1 MTMEIVLGGRQPL
14 ASQAGLVTFASG
26 IESMTID
33 ARRLEFVTPLDTAGI
48 AAIAHSSALVGA
60 SITLLMPQEF
70 QVARYLEQA
79 GLMAAMPGRTTY
91 HGRVSVEPHEYPSER
106 LLPVAHLS
114 HDTIDHVADVF
125 GTFVAAYYPASI
137 GLAMSSAC
145 NELLANAEEHG
156 ASLSGSFVAAQIYT
170 GQTTGSPRLE
180 LAVCDNGVGVLT
192 HLRQNPSLSYLQTD
206 PQALSAALQRGTSGV
221 TDHRGNGLPDL
232 VAKAS
237 EFGEIH
243 LHLRSGAGEVTIRSG
258 SPSPAVAVRPRL
270 DQTEGTWAWLTHEAS
285 DARHAVIK
293 SVQ

>member
-1 MTMEIVLGGRQPL
+1 MEIVLVGRQPL

-48 AAIAHSSALVGA
+48 AAIAHSFALAGA
-60 SITLLMPQEF
+60 PITLLMPQEF
-70 QVARYLEQA
+70 RVARYLAQA

-91 HGRVSVEPHEYPSER
+91 HGLIPVEPYEYPRDR
-106 LLPVAHLS
+106 LLQVAHLS
-114 HDTIDHVADVF
+114 RDTIDYVADMF
-125 GTFVAAYYPASI
+125 GTFVAAYYPAST

-156 ASLSGSFVAAQIYT
+156 ANSSGSFVAAQIYT

-180 LAVCDNGVGVLT
+180 LAVCDNGIGVLA
-192 HLRQNPSLSYLQTD
+192 HLRRNPSMTYLQTD
-206 PQALSAALQRGTSGV
+206 TQALSVALQRGTSGV
-221 TDHRGNGLPDL
+221 EDRRGNGLPDL
-232 VAKAS
+232 VEKAS
-237 EFGEIH
+237 EFGEIV

-258 SPSPAVAVRPRL
+258 SPSPAVAVRPRV
-270 DQTEGTWAWLTHEAS
+270 DQTEGTWAWLTHEVS